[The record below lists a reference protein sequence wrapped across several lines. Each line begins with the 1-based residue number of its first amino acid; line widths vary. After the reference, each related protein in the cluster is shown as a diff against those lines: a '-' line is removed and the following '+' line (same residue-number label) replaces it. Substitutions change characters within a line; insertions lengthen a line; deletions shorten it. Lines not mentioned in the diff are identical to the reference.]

1 MVSIVKSMSLEGL
14 QGYLIEVQTDVTGGI
29 PNFDIV
35 GLPDASVKE
44 ARERI
49 KSAIKNTN
57 LDLLSRKVL
66 INLAPASKRKEGTI
80 LDLPMA
86 IGVLLSI
93 GELKESNI
101 FNDTCFLGELSLNGK
116 INRANGILPMCIE
129 AKRLGIKRMVIPMA
143 NISEAKIV
151 EGLEIIPVNN
161 LKDAIDF
168 INYGII
174 LEEKIEGQ
182 KELNQGNLNSID
194 FSDVKGQE
202 NVKRALEI
210 AASRRA

>member
-182 KELNQGNLNSID
+182 KELNQDNLNSID
-194 FSDVKGQE
+194 FLDVKGQE

>member
-161 LKDAIDF
+161 LKDVIDF

-182 KELNQGNLNSID
+182 KELNQDNLNNID

>member
-182 KELNQGNLNSID
+182 KELNQDNLNSID